1 MQISGNTLPVLF
13 RPADLTADQQSPE
26 RGTAQLDQNP
36 DAFRQNR
43 QQAVEYVL
51 RGEFVDDEVAFD
63 QQNRNRYAQVID
75 PANERAI
82 DTYVANEGVTPLQEP
97 RQGRLVD
104 LFI

>member
-1 MQISGNTLPVLF
+1 MQISGNTLPVLSSQIDPSAQ
-13 RPADLTADQQSPE
+13 RQPQE
-26 RGTAQLDQNP
+26 RQATLLEQNP
-36 DAFRQNR
+36 DSLRQNR

-82 DTYVANEGVTPLQEP
+82 DSYVANEGVTPQQP
-97 RQGRLVD
+97 SRQGRLVD